1 MNNIKNITADIVDD
15 DEIFN
20 TNYVDNS
27 IALASNYSK
36 SLNDIRMTHENIPMR
51 PNSLAIRTDDH
62 FMYSNNNNN
71 DNNNTKCFINDNN
84 DVSTSKL

>member
-1 MNNIKNITADIVDD
+1 MNNIKNITADFVDD

-20 TNYVDNS
+20 TIYVDNS

-36 SLNDIRMTHENIPMR
+36 SLNDIRMTHENVPMR
-51 PNSLAIRTDDH
+51 PNSLAFHTDDH
-62 FMYSNNNNN
+62 FMYSNNDN
-71 DNNNTKCFINDNN
+71 DNNNTKCFINDN